1 MATKY
6 LDSEGVKTLWGK
18 TKEYANARKTEVLNQ
33 KGVAN
38 GFASLDANG
47 RVPLAQLG
55 NLDTSLYV
63 IPADNKL
70 PTTGQK
76 TNKIYLIKDNSE
88 TNNVYTEYI
97 YVNNAWEM
105 LGKFAVKVDLSP
117 YATNADMIAG
127 LGKKVNKESGKGL
140 STNDFTTA
148 LLNKLNGI
156 ADGATK
162 VTVDS
167 ALNANSTNPVQN
179 KAVMTELDKKAN
191 SSALANYV
199 PTSRISTT
207 RISAPDTNIL
217 TKKASDES
225 YIMRGGDN
233 VNGIFNFNQDEAG
246 FSVTIDSTDGL
257 TVTANDNHD
266 MTIYSHGFINANGN
280 ILNLPFEDGNLAL
293 QSQIPDISG
302 KVDKVT
308 GKGLSTNDYTTTEK
322 NKLAGIAEGATK
334 VTVEAALN
342 ANSTNAVQNGIVAKS
357 ISAINTNITSIN
369 TTLGNKLNASDIAA
383 ITSTEL
389 AEILK

>member
-6 LDSEGVKTLWGK
+6 LDSEGVKILWGK
-18 TKEYANARKTEVLNQ
+18 TKEYANTKKTEVMNQ
-33 KGVAN
+33 RGAVN
-38 GFASLDANG
+38 GFASLDEKG

-55 NLDTSLYV
+55 NLDTSLYI

-97 YVNNAWEM
+97 YVNNAWEI
-105 LGKFAVKVDLSP
+105 LGKFAVKVDLTP
-117 YATNADMIAG
+117 YAKTADVNTA
-127 LGKKVNKESGKGL
+127 LSKKVDT
-140 STNDFTTA
+140 STYTTDKNNINTA
-148 LLNKLNGI
+148 LGNK
-156 ADGATK
+156 ADK
-162 VTVDS
+162 S
-167 ALNANSTNPVQN
+167 AL
-179 KAVMTELDKKAN
+179 
-191 SSALANYV
+191 SSYV

-207 RISAPDTNIL
+207 RISAPDTNVL

-225 YIMRGGDN
+225 YIMRGGDS
-233 VNGIFNFNQDEAG
+233 VNGEFNFNQDEAG
-246 FSVTIDSTDGL
+246 YSVTIDATDGL
-257 TVTANDNHD
+257 TVTDNENKD
-266 MTIYSHGFINANGN
+266 MTMYSHGRINVSGN
-280 ILNLPFEDGNLAL
+280 VLSLPFEDGTLAL

-322 NKLAGIAEGATK
+322 NKLSGIAEGANK
-334 VTVEAALN
+334 TVVDAAISST
-342 ANSTNAVQNGIVAKS
+342 STNPVQNKAIYAS
-357 ISAINTNITSIN
+357 ISTIN

-389 AEILK
+389 ATILV